1 MKTVLELSGGIAG
14 IALLYYGADYLIK
27 GGVGIARKLHI
38 PELVIGLTLVAFGT
52 SAPEFVVSLNAVFNG
67 KGDIAVGNI
76 VGSNICNIALILGL
90 CALVKPLL
98 VNKKLFKMDLPIML
112 FSTALLAG
120 FLYFSHGVNFWQA
133 LLFLFLMAGFI
144 AWQCRSAL
152 KNREEAEALTA
163 ELEENAGNK
172 TYPIWALLLMVAGGL
187 AGLVIGAQLFVNGA
201 VCAARLLKVPEA
213 VIGLSIVAF
222 GTSLPELATS
232 LVASFKGEGDI
243 AIGNVVGSNIFNILF
258 ILGIAPLFQ
267 PFAAPGIKTLDLAA
281 LVAVTILL
289 IPFMRTKYQISRIE
303 GGILLAL
310 YIAYIG
316 VLSVG

>member
-1 MKTVLELSGGIAG
+1 MKTILELIGGFAG

-27 GGVGIARKLHI
+27 GCVGIARKLHI

-52 SAPEFVVSLNAVFNG
+52 SAPEFVVSLNAVFVG

-90 CALVKPLL
+90 CALIKPLA
-98 VNKKLFKMDLPIML
+98 VNKKLFKMDLPIM
-112 FSTALLAG
+112 FVSAVLLAG
-120 FLYFSHGVNFWQA
+120 FLYFSHEVNRWQA
-133 LLFLFLMAGFI
+133 GLFLLLMAAFI
-144 AWQCRSAL
+144 AWQCRAAM

-163 ELEENAGNK
+163 ELNESAGDK
-172 TYPIWALLLMVAGGL
+172 EYKLPILLLFVIGGL
-187 AGLVIGAQLFVNGA
+187 VGLVFGAQLFVNGA

-232 LVASFKGEGDI
+232 LVASLKGEGDI

-258 ILGIAPLFQ
+258 ILGIAPLFH
-267 PFAAPGIKTLDLAA
+267 PFSAPGIKTLDLAMMM
-281 LVAVTILL
+281 LVTVLL
-289 IPFMRTKYQISRIE
+289 IPFMRTKYQISRVE

-316 VLSVG
+316 FLAAA

>member
-112 FSTALLAG
+112 FSSALLAG

-172 TYPIWALLLMVAGGL
+172 TYPIWALFLMVAGGL
-187 AGLVIGAQLFVNGA
+187 AGLVIGAQLFVDGA

-281 LVAVTILL
+281 MVGVTILL

>member
-1 MKTVLELSGGIAG
+1 MKTILELIGGLAG

-52 SAPEFVVSLNAVFNG
+52 SAPEFVVSLNAVFVG

-90 CALVKPLL
+90 CALIKPLA
-98 VNKKLFKMDLPIML
+98 VNKKLFRMDLPIML
-112 FSTALLAG
+112 ISTVLLAG
-120 FLYFSHGVNFWQA
+120 FLYISHGVNRWQA
-133 LLFLFLMAGFI
+133 GIFLLLMAAFV

-163 ELEENAGNK
+163 ELNESAGDK
-172 TYPIWALLLMVAGGL
+172 AYKMPVLLLFVAGGL
-187 AGLVIGAQLFVNGA
+187 IGLVFGAQLFVNGA

-232 LVASFKGEGDI
+232 LVASLKGEGDI

-258 ILGIAPLFQ
+258 ILGIAPLIH
-267 PFAAPGIKTLDLAA
+267 PFAAPGIKVLDLGMM
-281 LVAVTILL
+281 LLVTILL
-289 IPFMRTKYQISRIE
+289 IPFMRTKYQISRVE
-303 GGILLAL
+303 GGILFAL

-316 VLSVG
+316 YLAAA

>member
-1 MKTVLELSGGIAG
+1 MKTILELIGGLAG

-27 GGVGIARKLHI
+27 GCVGVARKLHI

-52 SAPEFVVSLNAVFNG
+52 SAPEFVVSLNAVFVG

-90 CALVKPLL
+90 CALIKPLA
-98 VNKKLFKMDLPIML
+98 VNKKLFKMDLPIM
-112 FSTALLAG
+112 FVSTVLLAG
-120 FLYFSHGVNFWQA
+120 FLYISHGVNRWQA
-133 LLFLFLMAGFI
+133 GLFLLLMAAFI
-144 AWQCRSAL
+144 GWQCRSAL

-163 ELEENAGNK
+163 ELNESAGDK
-172 TYPIWALLLMVAGGL
+172 AYKMPVLLLFVAGGL
-187 AGLVIGAQLFVNGA
+187 VGLVLGAQLFVGGA
-201 VCAARLLKVPEA
+201 VCAARLMKVPEA
-213 VIGLSIVAF
+213 VIALSIVAF

-232 LVASFKGEGDI
+232 LVASLKGEGDI

-258 ILGIAPLFQ
+258 ILGIAPLLH
-267 PFAAPGIKTLDLAA
+267 PFAAPGIKVLDLGMML
-281 LVAVTILL
+281 LVAILL
-289 IPFMRTKYQISRIE
+289 IPFMRTKYQISRVE

-316 VLSVG
+316 YLAAA